1 MEKIKLELGVKT
13 IGREVMGGDRVYEV
27 REGVLIAA
35 ILPAKIAV

>member
-1 MEKIKLELGVKT
+1 MGKIKAEFGIKA
-13 IGREVMGGDRVYEV
+13 IGREVMGDDRVYEV